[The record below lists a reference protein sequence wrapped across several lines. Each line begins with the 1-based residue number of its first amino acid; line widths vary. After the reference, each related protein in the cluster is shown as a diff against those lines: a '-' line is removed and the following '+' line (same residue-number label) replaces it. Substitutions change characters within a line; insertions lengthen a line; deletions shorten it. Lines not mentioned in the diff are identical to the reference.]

1 MGSHCSGVWH
11 FETDS
16 LVLFVFYELVF
27 FYAIGNVLL
36 LLLLLLLLKRQC
48 VPAFIRMWIA
58 GVSCKLFSWRS
69 VECGVL
75 KEVIGK
81 VVIFCMKCLST
92 ILASYTLKN
101 AMQMIHMLERLLGVS
116 VCQQFC
122 EIVKLFPCSEIM
134 QLCWSSQYVCIC
146 ILCIQMCK
154 IPLILCCFFVRTG
167 SHQIARGHH
176 LWILIQIFYWP
187 SCCVGRCLQSFA
199 WKWALWW
206 ELCSWQCSYN
216 YCSFDIQSNYAF
228 LTVLMACIISK
239 ALPAITGVMLFLDH
253 FTNFSTILQ
262 IITLILE
269 CYSVMIISSSFFFLL
284 FKCL

>member
-1 MGSHCSGVWH
+1 M
-11 FETDS
+11 
-16 LVLFVFYELVF
+16 FVFVF
-27 FYAIGNVLL
+27 CAYKCVKFLWFYAVSLL
-36 LLLLLLLLKRQC
+36 
-48 VPAFIRMWIA
+48 
-58 GVSCKLFSWRS
+58 
-69 VECGVL
+69 E
-75 KEVIGK
+75 
-81 VVIFCMKCLST
+81 
-92 ILASYTLKN
+92 
-101 AMQMIHMLERLLGVS
+101 
-116 VCQQFC
+116 
-122 EIVKLFPCSEIM
+122 
-134 QLCWSSQYVCIC
+134 
-146 ILCIQMCK
+146 
-154 IPLILCCFFVRTG
+154 G

>member
-1 MGSHCSGVWH
+1 MPFPYWTFSRKAYLQHGHTVIFMMPCSLHLSQLMGNAAKLLLVCS
-11 FETDS
+11 
-16 LVLFVFYELVF
+16 YLVF
-27 FYAIGNVLL
+27 WMNYLRMMVHTVIFMMPCSLQLLQLMGNAAKLLVCSYLVFWMNCLRMMVHRCALLRTCWICSIYGLTLLRCMTFWNRFSCFVCFLWSCLFYAIGNVL

-58 GVSCKLFSWRS
+58 GVPCKLFSWRRLM
-69 VECGVL
+69 ECGVL

-122 EIVKLFPCSEIM
+122 EIVQLFPCSEIM

-154 IPLILCCFFVRTG
+154 IPLILCCFFVRAT
-167 SHQIARGHH
+167 S
-176 LWILIQIFYWP
+176 
-187 SCCVGRCLQSFA
+187 
-199 WKWALWW
+199 
-206 ELCSWQCSYN
+206 
-216 YCSFDIQSNYAF
+216 
-228 LTVLMACIISK
+228 
-239 ALPAITGVMLFLDH
+239 
-253 FTNFSTILQ
+253 
-262 IITLILE
+262 
-269 CYSVMIISSSFFFLL
+269 
-284 FKCL
+284 